1 MTNSPPP
8 KTILRQLTNFVGS
21 ALKLKPNTRVPE
33 LWVQEAGASRATIYP
48 LLGDRH
54 LLGRSSQSCDLVVAS
69 PVVSQVHLSLNRD
82 SKRKRTFRLK
92 DEGSTNGI
100 YLGKRRINSFPL
112 RHGDVLT
119 LGPPELA
126 QAVKLQYVF
135 PPPWYVLAWR
145 YFLYGMGGLTAL
157 LVLGIAIEASKF
169 PVHPLPVGVQG
180 PVVIYSRDGQ
190 TPLRP
195 LQTQS
200 HVELKSLREYSPY
213 LPKAV
218 IASEDSR
225 FYWHVGVDPLG
236 VIRAL
241 VTNVRQGELREGA
254 STLTQQLAR
263 SLFPETVGREDSAS
277 RKWREAVVAMK
288 LETFYSKDDLLLTY
302 LNKVYLGLGNYG
314 FEDASRFYFD
324 KSAKD
329 LSIAEAAA
337 LVAVLPAPNSY
348 NPIRNYETSVQL
360 RDRVINRMANLRMI
374 SDEEANRARRS
385 RIEVSPKARE
395 ALAQIK
401 APYFYSYIFE
411 ELKQVLG
418 GELAREGNFIVEST
432 VDLTLQNLAEKS
444 LKNLV
449 AQEGD
454 SLRISQ
460 GAIATLNT
468 SNGDMLAL
476 VGGVN
481 YLETQFDRA
490 SQAQRQ
496 PGSTFKVFA
505 YLTALEQGISPGK
518 SYSCSPL
525 TWMGQSFRGCDQF
538 KGGVNM
544 YQGIAQSENA
554 IALRIAEEVGL
565 DKVIQTAKRMG
576 ITSELRPAPGLILG
590 ESEVNLLE
598 MTAAFGSLGNQGLW
612 NRGHGI
618 RRVIDS
624 GDCKDVNNPQTC
636 RVIYDYE
643 QQTNRNIQVID
654 ANIANTMTE
663 LLQGVVQG
671 GTGRAAAIGRGEAG
685 KTGTTNDNVDLW
697 FIGYIP
703 QQQLATGIWLGNDD
717 NKPTR
722 GSSGVAAQMWGSYM
736 GQLKG

>member
-460 GAIATLNT
+460 VAIATLNT
-468 SNGDMLAL
+468 SNVDILAL

>member
-8 KTILRQLTNFVGS
+8 KTLLRQITRFVGS

-33 LWVQEAGASRATIYP
+33 LWVQESGASRATIYP

-54 LLGRSSQSCDLVVAS
+54 LLGRNSQSCDVVVTS

-82 SKRKRTFRLK
+82 NKYKRTFRIK

-145 YFLYGMGGLTAL
+145 YFLYGTGGLVAL
-157 LVLGIAIEASKF
+157 LVLMITIEASKF
-169 PVHPLPVGVQG
+169 PVQPLPVGVQG

-195 LQTQS
+195 LQTQA
-200 HVELKSLREYSPY
+200 HLELRSLGEYSPY
-213 LPKAV
+213 LPQAV

-225 FYWHVGVDPLG
+225 FYWHFGVDPLG
-236 VIRAL
+236 ILRAV

-263 SLFPETVGREDSAS
+263 SLFPETVGREDTAS
-277 RKWREAVVAMK
+277 RKWREAVVALK
-288 LETFYSKDDLLLTY
+288 LETFYSKDSLLLTY

-324 KSAKD
+324 KSAKE

-348 NPIRNYETSVQL
+348 NPIRNYDTSVQL

-432 VDLTLQNLAEKS
+432 VDLPSQNLAEKS

-468 SNGDMLAL
+468 NNGDILAL
-476 VGGVN
+476 VGGVD

-505 YLTALEQGISPGK
+505 YLSALEQGISPSK

-525 TWMGQSFRGCDQF
+525 TWAGQSFRGCDNF
-538 KGGVNM
+538 RGNINM
-544 YQGIAQSENA
+544 YQGITQSENA
-554 IALRIAEEVGL
+554 VALRVAEDAGL
-565 DKVIQTAKRMG
+565 DKVIQLAKRMG
-576 ITSELRPAPGLILG
+576 ITSELRPVPGLILG

-598 MTAAFGSLGNQGLW
+598 MTAAFGSLGNQGVW

-624 GDCKDVNNPQTC
+624 GDCQDINNPQTC

-643 QQTNRNIQVID
+643 QQTNRNIKVID
-654 ANIANTMTE
+654 PQVANTMTD
-663 LLQGVVQG
+663 LLQGVVQR
-671 GTGRAAAIGRGEAG
+671 GTGRGAAIGRGEAG

-717 NKPTR
+717 NTPTR
-722 GSSGVAAQMWGSYM
+722 GSSGIAAQLWSNYM
-736 GQLKG
+736 GQLKS

>member
-538 KGGVNM
+538 KGSVNM

-636 RVIYDYE
+636 RVIYDYK

-663 LLQGVVQG
+663 LLRGVVQG

>member
-663 LLQGVVQG
+663 LLRGVVQG